1 MAPGAWL
8 ADEDALTEIVIRSVP
23 NTKGIVRVA
32 ARGVDVRRA
41 PDSTEV
47 YALPRAQR
55 ALQLEGFRPRATGRV
70 GAPGLSV
77 LDEDHGCAH
86 PDATW
91 QPWRPPSD
99 ATGFALVAVDDR
111 ARGPV
116 VMYLAAD
123 ALPAVTGHD
132 PSPVATRGI
141 YIWDYD
147 TTTARD
153 RARLEADSRNDAI
166 GDAQTIATTRF
177 LKRVEFWRAPGAGR
191 VIGLDVMGP
200 FAAAVFRLTPD
211 AATPP
216 PVICPTFVA
225 PVESLATVR

>member
-1 MAPGAWL
+1 
-8 ADEDALTEIVIRSVP
+8 
-23 NTKGIVRVA
+23 
-32 ARGVDVRRA
+32 
-41 PDSTEV
+41 
-47 YALPRAQR
+47 
-55 ALQLEGFRPRATGRV
+55 
-70 GAPGLSV
+70 
-77 LDEDHGCAH
+77 
-86 PDATW
+86 
-91 QPWRPPSD
+91 
-99 ATGFALVAVDDR
+99 
-111 ARGPV
+111 
-116 VMYLAAD
+116 
-123 ALPAVTGHD
+123 VTGHD